1 MVYELKPPVGA
12 SPGLLVFTHKERRF
26 FLDAPPVV
34 ESRLRRLRDRYVVG
48 MQWGRYHEGVGETP
62 FVDFHLACP
71 GTVRFRED
79 AEVRRIPM
87 CSRDFTPPR
96 FRPMD
101 VPKRW
106 DVLAVG
112 HPIRDKRMSELLDVV
127 RMTLDSGVDL
137 SVLLICAIPDSPDR
151 LGGYW
156 DTEFFEKYRREFSR
170 EERTEIHLAA
180 PVEAEFGDRPLHP
193 IPNEVFPYLYNA
205 SRGFAL
211 FSREEGQSKVIH
223 EALLCGT
230 PVVVHEA
237 LRGGGR
243 DYLDE
248 RNSVQF
254 GSLEEAR
261 DAFAELA
268 EDGEA
273 HAFDPSYLRPKLA
286 ADRTAPKLEN
296 EIESVYEELGHEYRG
311 EMEKTDLAFKL
322 GGHTLTLRPELRSG
336 NTNDLPSRRALVTYV
351 DELLGGYPPVL
362 DRVRATRADLRST
375 GVTGVAGPLLRRV
388 ERGTGVP
395 VADAAGRLYGLVR

>member
-12 SPGLLVFTHKERRF
+12 SPGLLVFSHKERRF

-79 AEVRRIPM
+79 ADVRRIPM
-87 CSRDFTPPR
+87 CSRDFTPSR

-156 DTEFFEKYRREFSR
+156 DTEFFEKYQQSFSR
-170 EERTEIHLAA
+170 EERAEIHLAA

-230 PVVVHEA
+230 PVVVHEG

-248 RNSVQF
+248 RNSIQF
-254 GSLEEAR
+254 GSLDEAR
-261 DAFAELA
+261 DAFVDLA

-286 ADRTAPKLEN
+286 ADRTAPKLEAAV
-296 EIESVYEELGHEYRG
+296 ESVYEELGSEYRG
-311 EMEKTDLAFKL
+311 EMETEDLAFKL

-351 DELLGGYPPVL
+351 DELLGGNPSVF
-362 DRVRATRADLRST
+362 DQFRATRADLRST
-375 GVTGVAGPLLRRV
+375 GVTGVVGPLLRRV

-395 VADAAGRLYGLVR
+395 VADAAGRLYGRVR